1 MNGEN
6 LLFFFSFSYEKKV
19 RRRRRIF
26 FFSLFIPG
34 SSVGASTTIAT
45 VAEGEIERERK
56 KRALQQGMTRL
67 EWLKHGT
74 TVRGSL
80 RGKRKNNNW
89 KKLWFPIV
97 LVFCVTNSPDRII
110 SLDRPINEST
120 LNLGCCWFTKTAIR
134 VNWAGSG
141 WSQFPSETSL
151 EIKY

>member
-89 KKLWFPIV
+89 KKALISHRFGFLCYQLARPYHQSRPTNQWIYTKFRLLLIHQNRDPCELGRKW
-97 LVFCVTNSPDRII
+97 LVTIP
-110 SLDRPINEST
+110 
-120 LNLGCCWFTKTAIR
+120 
-134 VNWAGSG
+134 
-141 WSQFPSETSL
+141 
-151 EIKY
+151 

>member
-56 KRALQQGMTRL
+56 KKGSPTGHDSTGMVKTWNHGAGVSTRKKKKQQ
-67 EWLKHGT
+67 LKK
-74 TVRGSL
+74 S
-80 RGKRKNNNW
+80 
-89 KKLWFPIV
+89 F
-97 LVFCVTNSPDRII
+97 D
-110 SLDRPINEST
+110 
-120 LNLGCCWFTKTAIR
+120 
-134 VNWAGSG
+134 
-141 WSQFPSETSL
+141 FPSFWFFVLPTRQTVSSVSTDQSMNL
-151 EIKY
+151 H

>member
-26 FFSLFIPG
+26 FFFFIYSG
-34 SSVGASTTIAT
+34 ILGRSQYNNRNCRWRRDR
-45 VAEGEIERERK
+45 ERERGK

-89 KKLWFPIV
+89 KKALISHRFGFLCYQLARPYHQSRPTNQWIYTKFRLLLIHQNRDPCELGRKW
-97 LVFCVTNSPDRII
+97 LVTIP
-110 SLDRPINEST
+110 
-120 LNLGCCWFTKTAIR
+120 
-134 VNWAGSG
+134 
-141 WSQFPSETSL
+141 
-151 EIKY
+151 